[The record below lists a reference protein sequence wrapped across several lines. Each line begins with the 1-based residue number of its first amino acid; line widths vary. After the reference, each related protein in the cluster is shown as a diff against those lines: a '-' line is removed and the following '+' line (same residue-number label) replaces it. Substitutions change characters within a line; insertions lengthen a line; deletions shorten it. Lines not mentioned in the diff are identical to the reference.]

1 MPFMKY
7 FYISTPII
15 SITDCGFVLASAGI
29 FGGSWKYIWSGIS
42 ILIAMILVGRIL
54 SKRKK
59 HAN

>member
-1 MPFMKY
+1 MKY
-7 FYISTPII
+7 LYISTPII